1 MTVRH
6 RPTPVLAEEV
16 VIGVEDKC
24 AIADPSE
31 FLSEDNDKNNSLSEN
46 EEEPENTEET
56 ERTKEEVPKEPQ
68 YEDEK
73 LPDEEAPDENLPDEE
88 KPTEEPSEENP
99 SDEENPDE
107 ENPDDGDE
115 IFLGEETV
123 DKLREDTVSPAEDK
137 ETNHKDNSNNSQK
150 HNSQKHYTNNT
161 YRNLP
166 KTGEAENLIIWKINM
181 LLCAAGTIL
190 LIIFAYH
197 FALK

>member
-1 MTVRH
+1 MTVSH
-6 RPTPVLAEEV
+6 GPTTVLAEEV
-16 VIGVEDKC
+16 VIGVKDES
-24 AIADPSE
+24 AIADSSE
-31 FLSEDNDKNNSLSEN
+31 FLSEDNYNEASEN
-46 EEEPENTEET
+46 EEQPENTDET
-56 ERTKEEVPKEPQ
+56 ERTKEEVPKDPQ
-68 YEDEK
+68 DEDEK
-73 LPDEEAPDENLPDEE
+73 LPDEEPPGENLPDEE
-88 KPTEEPSEENP
+88 NPDEEPSEENP
-99 SDEENPDE
+99 SDE

-166 KTGEAENLIIWKINM
+166 KTGEAEDLIIWKIIL

-197 FALK
+197 IAFNK